1 MRHSMKRLQ
10 SKDHGTGAYQIKKLL
25 CSDVKIYILN
35 NRYDRLAFSY
45 PDQLYKKNSY
55 YPSNCSQ
62 QPFCQAI
69 KILF

>member
-1 MRHSMKRLQ
+1 MKRLQ

-45 PDQLYKKNSY
+45 PDQLYKKKQLLS
-55 YPSNCSQ
+55 
-62 QPFCQAI
+62 
-69 KILF
+69 

>member
-1 MRHSMKRLQ
+1 MKRLQ

-45 PDQLYKKNSY
+45 PDQLYKKTV
-55 YPSNCSQ
+55 
-62 QPFCQAI
+62 I
-69 KILF
+69 ILVTVHNNLFVKL